1 MHRHPRQPTPGV
13 LVAVVL
19 ACCVGQA
26 LACSGEPPIKLE
38 DRVVEVA
45 CGRCVYEM
53 EGVEEGCPWAAT
65 VDGRHYLIEGN
76 VPHDHNSH
84 EASGI
89 CNMPRLAR
97 VRGEIRG
104 ETLYV
109 SRVELLDPEDVPEN
123 PRFTPA
129 DIH

>member
-1 MHRHPRQPTPGV
+1 MSRLLPILRPG
-13 LVAVVL
+13 LLRLTLASAVVW
-19 ACCVGQA
+19 G
-26 LACSGEPPIKLE
+26 LACSSEPPIKIE
-38 DRVVEVA
+38 DRVLEVA
-45 CGRCVYEM
+45 CGRCVFEM
-53 EGVEEGCPWAAT
+53 PGVEDNCPWAAE

-89 CNMPRLAR
+89 CNMPRRAR

-104 ETLYV
+104 EILYV
-109 SRVELLDPEDVPEN
+109 SKVELLEPEEVPEE

-129 DIH
+129 DVH